1 MIEFNIKEKIKLF
14 LEKYGEKGLIILKA
28 AYDISQDPNID
39 HRLGDFS
46 YKHLV
51 LKLASLGFSYNPTN
65 MLRILEKDYG
75 IIEKSYSS
83 SNQSWWRFVDIEA
96 VRSAL
101 GEYYGTSIE
110 DPRVKLLLIKY
121 KSVEPWSTLE
131 MLRRLAFKENLTN
144 SDKENFKN
152 FVFNNLDKIVELLN
166 NMEKY
171 EEVFAGEIN
180 VLREILNL
188 ADLVSSKIEKPRGRV
203 NSYNIG
209 ALVDVSTRNNFY
221 KNTSIRERDLSS

>member
-1 MIEFNIKEKIKLF
+1 MIEFNIREKIKLF
-14 LEKYGEKGLIILKA
+14 LERYGEKGLIILKA

-46 YKHLV
+46 YKHLA
-51 LKLASLGFSYNPTN
+51 LKLASLGFSYNPIN

-83 SNQSWWRFVDIEA
+83 SNQSWWRFIDIEA

-101 GEYYGTSIE
+101 GEYYGASIE
-110 DPRVKLLLIKY
+110 DPRVRLLLIKY
-121 KSVEPWSTLE
+121 KSIEPWSTLE

-171 EEVFAGEIN
+171 EEVFAGEIS

-188 ADLVSSKIEKPRGRV
+188 ADLVSSKIEKPRSRIS
-203 NSYNIG
+203 SYNIG
-209 ALVDVSTRNNFY
+209 ALVDVNTRNNFY

>member
-1 MIEFNIKEKIKLF
+1 MKDKVKLF
-14 LEKYGEKGLIILKA
+14 LEKYGEKGLVILKA

-51 LKLASLGFSYNPTN
+51 LKLASIGFNYNPVN
-65 MLRILEKDYG
+65 MLRILEKDYF

-96 VRSAL
+96 VRSVL
-101 GEYYGTSIE
+101 GEYYGASIE
-110 DPRVKLLLIKY
+110 DPRVKLLFIKY
-121 KSVEPWSTLE
+121 KSMEPWSTLE
-131 MLRRLAFKENLTN
+131 MLRRIALKENLTS

-152 FVFNNLDKIVELLN
+152 FVFNNLDKIVELLSE
-166 NMEKY
+166 MEKY
-171 EEVFAGEIN
+171 EEIFIGEIN

-188 ADLVSSKIEKPRGRV
+188 ADLISSKIEKPRSRV
-203 NSYNIG
+203 ISHG
-209 ALVDVSTRNNFY
+209 ALVNADTRNSFY
-221 KNTSIRERDLSS
+221 KNTSSSERDFSS